1 MNFKLSEEQSMLKE
15 SVSRFVRERY
25 DFDMRKEVIKTAG
38 GYSPDYWSTFAELGW
53 LSIPFAEKYGGF
65 GGTIEDVA
73 VVMEE
78 MGKGIVVEPYIPTVL
93 MLGQLLSLSR
103 NDPLKEKY
111 IPKII
116 DGSCLGA
123 FAFLERQASYQ
134 FTDIRTTGTQQGGH
148 FIVNGE
154 KAVVFNG
161 GNADVIA
168 ITVRSSGEQCDRH
181 GVTVLFLESDTPGI
195 EITSYQM
202 MDGQMAANM
211 VFKDVL
217 VPHNNVLG
225 TVNSGTELV
234 EAMIPLVLLASSAE
248 ALGIM
253 TSLND
258 LTVNYAKTRN
268 QFGAP
273 ISSFQA
279 LQHRM
284 VDNFMA
290 VEQSRSMLYRGLCA
304 YADEGAEDQ
313 NERLRSLHA
322 MKVVV
327 AKSAKR
333 VGEEAVQIHGGMG
346 MTDDLNIGHYLKR
359 LISIATLF
367 GDADF
372 HQKRFNELSYS
383 TI

>member
-15 SVSRFVRERY
+15 SVSRFIRERY
-25 DFDMRKEVIKTAG
+25 DFDMRKEVMKLSE
-38 GYSPDYWSTFAELGW
+38 GYSRDCWATFAELGW
-53 LSIPFAEKYGGF
+53 LSIPFADEYGGF
-65 GGTIEDVA
+65 DGTIEDIA

-78 MGKGIVVEPYIPTVL
+78 MGRGIIVEPYIPTVV
-93 MLGQLLSLSR
+93 MFGQLLSLSR
-103 NDPLKEKY
+103 NELLKSEY

-123 FAFLERQASYQ
+123 FAFLERQARYEV
-134 FTDIRTTGTQQGGH
+134 TDIKTTGTLQDGH
-148 FIVNGE
+148 YRVNGE

-168 ITVRSSGEQCDRH
+168 ITVRTGGQQCDRH
-181 GVTVLFLESDTPGI
+181 GVTVLLVQSNTPGI
-195 EITSYQM
+195 ETTSYQM

-217 VPHNNVLG
+217 IPHSNVLG
-225 TVNSGTELV
+225 TVDAGTELV
-234 EAMIPLVLLASSAE
+234 EAVIPLVILASSAE
-248 ALGIM
+248 ALGVM
-253 TSLND
+253 TVLNE
-258 LTVNYAKTRN
+258 LTVNYAKTRS
-268 QFGAP
+268 QFGTP
-273 ISSFQA
+273 ISSFQV

-290 VEQSRSMLYRGLCA
+290 VEQSRSMLYRGLCT
-304 YADEGAEDQ
+304 YADEEAYDQ

-322 MKVVV
+322 MKVVI
-327 AKSAKR
+327 AKSAKT

-359 LISIATLF
+359 LISITTLF

-372 HQKRFNELSYS
+372 HQKRFNELSYQ
-383 TI
+383 T